1 MSTYAAR
8 VTTLNVTALAAFC
21 FHPVLTMTNL
31 PLAKRTKGKESRNK
45 SNWQVRGMMRLGQ
58 LSQPGVY
65 PLTLIVAP
73 DGGRQLVVE
82 NGKIEDLGS

>member
-1 MSTYAAR
+1 
-8 VTTLNVTALAAFC
+8 
-21 FHPVLTMTNL
+21 MTNL
-31 PLAKRTKGKESRNK
+31 PTLAKRTRGNQGRSQ

-58 LSQPGVY
+58 LSKPGVY